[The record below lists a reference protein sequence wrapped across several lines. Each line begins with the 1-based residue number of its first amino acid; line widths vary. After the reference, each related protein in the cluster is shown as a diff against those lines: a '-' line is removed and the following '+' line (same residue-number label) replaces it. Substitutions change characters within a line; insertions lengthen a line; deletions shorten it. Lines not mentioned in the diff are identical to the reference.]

1 MGSKR
6 NNMSGTAGRRLRL
19 TFDLTGDS
27 IQSVMA
33 LEITKEAQI
42 AGETEAGCSALAQLG
57 DAAAA
62 GQQASAASDG
72 SRSLML
78 DDFERRR

>member
-1 MGSKR
+1 
-6 NNMSGTAGRRLRL
+6 MSGTAGRRLRL
-19 TFDLTGDS
+19 TFDLTGDWL
-27 IQSVMA
+27 QSVIA

-57 DAAAA
+57 NAAAA
-62 GQQASAASDG
+62 GQQASAVSDG

>member
-1 MGSKR
+1 
-6 NNMSGTAGRRLRL
+6 MSGTAGRRLRL
-19 TFDLTGDS
+19 TFDLSGDS
-27 IQSVMA
+27 IQSVIA

-62 GQQASAASDG
+62 GQQASAAFDG
-72 SRSLML
+72 SRSRML